1 MDGRGN
7 ARIIKENV
15 TAYLFILPQLIFFG
29 LFLVYPV
36 IEGFRLSLF
45 EVSFFDEVFCG
56 LDNYRSLFADPIF
69 YKAAANTLIMVF
81 WTTIITVSAGFFIAV
96 SIFDGKPKYITFIR
110 GSYYIPTIISMVVY
124 GTIWKWMLNPS
135 FGIIYYIL
143 GKFGFHDLNF
153 LGDYRYV
160 LYVLIGLI
168 CVMNVG
174 QAIVL
179 YVAAMQGID
188 MTLMDSARIDG
199 AYRMNIVKSIISPLV
214 KPTTL
219 YLVVI
224 NIIGVMKVFV
234 IVNVMTSGGPNY
246 ASSSLMYLCYTE
258 AFKSFNQ
265 GRASA
270 IGVVMF
276 IITFFIS
283 LIPLRIFRRKE

>member
-1 MDGRGN
+1 MQ
-7 ARIIKENV
+7 V
-15 TAYLFILPQLIFFG
+15 
-29 LFLVYPV
+29 
-36 IEGFRLSLF
+36 
-45 EVSFFDEVFCG
+45 
-56 LDNYRSLFADPIF
+56 
-69 YKAAANTLIMVF
+69 
-81 WTTIITVSAGFFIAV
+81 FFIAV

-188 MTLMDSARIDG
+188 MTLMESARIDG
-199 AYRMNIVKSIISPLV
+199 ASRMNIVKSIISPLV

>member
-1 MDGRGN
+1 MTQRN
-7 ARIIKENV
+7 IRILKENAV
-15 TAYLFILPQLIFFG
+15 AYMFITPQLLFFG

-36 IEGFRLSLF
+36 IEGFRLSMF
-45 EVSFFDEVFCG
+45 DVSFFDETFCG
-56 LDNYRSLFADPIF
+56 LDNYRSLFTDPIF
-69 YKAAANTLIMVF
+69 YKAVGNTLVMVL
-81 WTTIITVSAGFFIAV
+81 WTTVITVGAGFFISSSV
-96 SIFDGKPKYITFIR
+96 FDKRAGYITFIR

-135 FGIIYYIL
+135 FGIVYYIL
-143 GKFGFHDLNF
+143 GKFGIHDLNL

-160 LYVLIGLI
+160 LYVLILLI

-188 MTLMDSARIDG
+188 TTLMESARIDG
-199 AYRMNIVKSIISPLV
+199 ASRVDILKSIVYPLV

-276 IITFFIS
+276 LVTFMIS
-283 LIPLRIFRRKE
+283 LVPFKLFRRKG